1 MKETITKIWNL
12 IPRYL
17 WRFIG
22 IGISSGIALAIVLA
36 LYLFWGSGYLQDRFG
51 LMVTK
56 KDLQAQTDSLRDG
69 STLLM
74 NDVDAKIA
82 EYDQGIRSYLE
93 RERTLAKDTILQPI
107 LRGLEALDRN
117 QRALMRGQAATTERM
132 DELPKAFDEKLERML
147 EATDPRRQQEQLQL
161 MMKKLEKLEEDNQE
175 LREQL
180 RGRRITRQQL

>member
-36 LYLFWGSGYLQDRFG
+36 LYLFWGSGYLQERLG

-56 KDLQAQTDSLRDG
+56 KDLKAQTDSLRDG
-69 STLLM
+69 SAVLM
-74 NDVDAKIA
+74 NEVDARIA
-82 EYDQGIRSYLE
+82 DYDAGIRAYLDRE
-93 RERTLAKDTILQPI
+93 RELAKDTILQPI
-107 LRGLEALDRN
+107 LRGLETLDRN
-117 QRALMRGQAATTERM
+117 QRLLMRGQAAATERM
-132 DELPKAFDEKLERML
+132 EELPKAFDAKLERML

-161 MMKKLEKLEEDNQE
+161 MMEKLDKLEKDNQE

>member
-36 LYLFWGSGYLQDRFG
+36 LYLFWGSGYIQERLG

-56 KDLQAQTDSLRDG
+56 KDLKDQTDSLQNG
-69 STLLM
+69 SALM
-74 NDVDAKIA
+74 MNEVDAKIA
-82 EYDQGIRSYLE
+82 DYDQGIREYLE
-93 RERTLAKDTILQPI
+93 RERRLAKDTILQPI
-107 LRGLEALDRN
+107 LRSLETMDRN
-117 QRALMRGQAATTERM
+117 LRALGRSQAATTERM
-132 DELPKAFDEKLERML
+132 EELPRAFDAKLERML
-147 EATDPRRQQEQLQL
+147 EATDPRSQQQQLDRVL
-161 MMKKLEKLEEDNQE
+161 EKLEKLEDDNRQ

-180 RGRRITRQQL
+180 RGRRTSRQQM